1 MALGKRRTERQE
13 ELWIAAED
21 LARTPRHVF
30 YEKLNQVLAKGEF
43 DAWLEAKCAKHY
55 AQEGRPSVPPGVY
68 FRMLLIGYFEGIDSQ
83 RGIAWRCADSLSLK
97 KFLGFGPTESTP
109 DHSSLTYIRRRLP
122 LSLFQ
127 DVFRF
132 VLELADRYKLLSGT
146 VVGVDSTTLEANAA
160 MKAIVRRDT
169 GENWPAYITRLMEQ
183 EGVIEAGETPSAEEI
198 RRFDKK
204 RKDKTASNEEW
215 TSPADPDARIAKMKD
230 GRTHLAYKAEHV
242 VDLKTEVIV
251 SAEVYHADQGDQST
265 LADSLERAQENLDE
279 AAPGRQIEKVAADKG
294 YHSAESLAQCR
305 ELGLA
310 GVKTYIPEPE
320 LNHARRWTDK
330 PEEHQEYV
338 YANRQR
344 VGREYGK
351 KLQRRRSEV
360 VERGFAHVCDTGG
373 ARRSWLRGIEN
384 VNKRHLISTA
394 AHNLGLILRKL
405 LGSGKPR
412 EFGDLWRL
420 WQLLQNAPFSLWRTW
435 GTLVG
440 REATQTSSALTLLS
454 ILWCRRGKPA
464 SSTGC

>member
-1 MALGKRRTERQE
+1 MALGRHRTERQE
-13 ELWIAAED
+13 ELWIVAED
-21 LARTPRHVF
+21 LARTPRNAF
-30 YEKLNQVLAKGEF
+30 YEKLNKVLAKGDF
-43 DAWLEAKCAKHY
+43 DAWLEATCAKHY
-55 AQEGRPSVPPGVY
+55 AQEGRPSIPPGVY
-68 FRMLLIGYFEGIDSQ
+68 FRMLLIGYFEGLDSQ

-97 KFLGFGPTESTP
+97 KFLGFGPTEDTP
-109 DHSSLTYIRRRLP
+109 DHSSLTHIRQRLP
-122 LSLFQ
+122 LSVHQ

-132 VLELADRYKLLSGT
+132 VLELTDRHKLLSGA

-160 MKAIVRRDT
+160 MKAIVRKDT
-169 GENWPAYITRLMEQ
+169 GEDWPAYITRLMEK

-204 RKDKTASNEEW
+204 RKDKKVSNEEW
-215 TSPADPDARIAKMKD
+215 ESPADQDARIAKMKD
-230 GRTHLAYKAEHV
+230 GRTHLAYKGEHV

-251 SAEVYHADQGDQST
+251 AAEVYHADQGDKST
-265 LADSLERAQENLDE
+265 LGDSLERAQENLDE
-279 AAPGRQIEKVAADKG
+279 AAPGRQVEKAAADKG
-294 YHSAESLAQCR
+294 YHSAEALAKCQD
-305 ELGLA
+305 LGLA

-320 LNHARRWTDK
+320 QEYDRRWTDK
-330 PEEHQEYV
+330 PEEYQGIV
-338 YANRQR
+338 YANRRR

-360 VERGFAHVCDTGG
+360 VERSFAHVCDTGG

-384 VNKRHLISTA
+384 VRKRYLISAA

-420 WQLLQNAPFSLWRTW
+420 WQLLQNALFRLWSAW
-435 GTLVG
+435 STLAR
-440 REATQTSSALTLLS
+440 REAHQSTSALALLS
-454 ILWCRRGKPA
+454 ILWCRHENTP